1 MEVYKGKRIHG
12 KIGMGPV
19 LVLDR
24 AVVYNTYKTVI
35 KDRVAE
41 LERLKKAY
49 ERTDRELKDIIVS
62 GRGKVGRNEA
72 DIFEAHR
79 MLLTDENFVGEIKDM
94 IVGESVCAEYAV
106 SEVSAKYEDFFMNS
120 PNIDMQSRA
129 ADIKDVS
136 ARIIANL
143 MGKRERLVI
152 KEPSIILAEELSPSE
167 VISLDLKK
175 ARGLVVTKGSLNSH
189 ATILA
194 RSMDIPMVLVEDSRI
209 FESPKGVRA
218 VVDGIE
224 GTFIVDPDLPTYE
237 RYVNKLK
244 EQNKAQEDL
253 SLYKDKEAVTKSG
266 RKISLFTNISDALGA
281 EDSAYYHADGIGLFR
296 TEFLYV
302 GAKEPPSEEAQY
314 KEYSNVLKKMGDK
327 PVIIRTFDL
336 GSDKTADFL
345 HLSKEENP
353 ALGLRGIRLSLVY
366 RELFKTQL
374 KALFRAARHG
384 NLKIMYPMITSV
396 SEMIKVKEIVEEC
409 GAELKKDKFKFVIPS
424 QGIMI
429 ETPGAVMI
437 ADELAEYA
445 DFFSIGTND
454 LTQYA
459 LAMDRQNGSLMEF
472 TDPYHPAIMRLIEM
486 TVKSAKAKGKTV
498 GICGEMATVP
508 FYLNKFIDLDIDY
521 MSVNPA
527 NLLQIRKNASELD

>member
-12 KIGMGPV
+12 KIGMGPI

-49 ERTDRELKDIIVS
+49 ERTDRELNDIIVS
-62 GRGKVGRNEA
+62 GRGKVGRNET
-72 DIFEAHR
+72 DIFQAHR
-79 MLLTDENFVGEIKDM
+79 MLLTDQNFVGEIKDM
-94 IVGESVCAEYAV
+94 VVGESVCAEYAV

-120 PNIDMQSRA
+120 PNIEMQARA

-136 ARIIANL
+136 VRIIANL

-194 RSMDIPMVLVEDSRI
+194 RSMDIPMVLIEDSRI

-253 SLYKDKEAVTKSG
+253 SLYIAKEAVTKSG

-281 EDSAYYHADGIGLFR
+281 DDSVYYHADGIGLFR

-314 KEYSNVLKKMGDK
+314 KEYSSVLKKMGDK
-327 PVIIRTFDL
+327 PVVIRTFDL
-336 GSDKTADFL
+336 GSDKNADFL
-345 HLSKEENP
+345 HLAKEENP

-374 KALFRAARHG
+374 KALFRASRHG
-384 NLKIMYPMITSV
+384 NLRIMYPMITSV
-396 SEMIKVKEIVEEC
+396 SEMIKIKEIVDEC
-409 GAELKKDKFKFVIPS
+409 TAELKKGKFKFVVPS

-472 TDPYHPAIMRLIEM
+472 TDPYHPAIMRMIEM
-486 TVKSAKAKGKTV
+486 TVKSAKKKGITV

-508 FYLNKFIDLDIDY
+508 FYLDKFIKLDIDY
-521 MSVNPA
+521 MSVNPS
-527 NLLQIRKNASELD
+527 NLLQIRKNASQIE

>member
-12 KIGMGPV
+12 KIGMGPI

-49 ERTDRELKDIIVS
+49 ERTDRELNDIIVS
-62 GRGKVGRNEA
+62 GRGKVGRNET
-72 DIFEAHR
+72 DIFQAHR
-79 MLLTDENFVGEIKDM
+79 MLLTDQNFVGEIKDM
-94 IVGESVCAEYAV
+94 VVGESVCAEYAV

-120 PNIDMQSRA
+120 PNIEMQARA

-136 ARIIANL
+136 VRIIANL

-194 RSMDIPMVLVEDSRI
+194 RSMDIPMVLIEDSRI

-253 SLYKDKEAVTKSG
+253 SLYIAKEAVTKSG

-281 EDSAYYHADGIGLFR
+281 DDSVYYHADGIGLFR

-314 KEYSNVLKKMGDK
+314 KEYSSVLKKMGDK
-327 PVIIRTFDL
+327 PVVIRTFDL
-336 GSDKTADFL
+336 GSDKNADFL
-345 HLSKEENP
+345 HLAKEENP

-384 NLKIMYPMITSV
+384 NLRIMYPMITSV
-396 SEMIKVKEIVEEC
+396 SEMIKIKEIVDEC
-409 GAELKKDKFKFVIPS
+409 TAELKKGKFKFVVPS

-472 TDPYHPAIMRLIEM
+472 TDPYHPAIMRMIEM
-486 TVKSAKAKGKTV
+486 TVKSAKKKGITV

-508 FYLNKFIDLDIDY
+508 FYLDKFIKLDIDY
-521 MSVNPA
+521 MSVNPS
-527 NLLQIRKNASELD
+527 NLLQIRKNASQIE

>member
-1 MEVYKGKRIHG
+1 MEIYKGKRIHG
-12 KIGMGPV
+12 KIGMGPI

-24 AVVYNTYKTVI
+24 AVVYDTYKTVI

-49 ERTDRELKDIIVS
+49 ERTDRELNDIIVS
-62 GRGKVGRNEA
+62 GRGKVGRNET

-79 MLLTDENFVGEIKDM
+79 MLLTDQNFVGEIKDM

-106 SEVSAKYEDFFMNS
+106 SEVAAKYEDFFMNS
-120 PNIDMQSRA
+120 PNIEMQSRA

-136 ARIIANL
+136 VRIISNL

-253 SLYKDKEAVTKSG
+253 SLYIDKEAVTKSG
-266 RKISLFTNISDALGA
+266 RKISLYTNISDALGA
-281 EDSAYYHADGIGLFR
+281 DDSVYYNVDGIGLFR

-302 GAKEPPSEEAQY
+302 GVKEPPSEEVQY
-314 KEYSNVLKKMGDK
+314 KEYSSILKKMGDR
-327 PVIIRTFDL
+327 PVVIRTFDL

-345 HLSKEENP
+345 HLTKEENP

-366 RELFKTQL
+366 RTLFKTQL
-374 KALFRAARHG
+374 KALLRAARHG

-396 SEMIKVKEIVEEC
+396 SEMIKIKEIVEEC
-409 GAELKKDKFKFVIPS
+409 TAELKRDKFKFVIPP

-486 TVKSAKAKGKTV
+486 TVKSAKEKGITV

-508 FYLNKFIDLDIDY
+508 FYLDKFIKLNIDY
-521 MSVNPA
+521 MSVNPS
-527 NLLQIRKNASELD
+527 NLLQIRKNASEIE

>member
-12 KIGMGPV
+12 KIGMGPI

-194 RSMDIPMVLVEDSRI
+194 RSMDIPMVLIEDSRI

-409 GAELKKDKFKFVIPS
+409 AAHLKKDKFKFVIPS

-508 FYLNKFIDLDIDY
+508 FYLDKFINLDIDY

>member
-194 RSMDIPMVLVEDSRI
+194 RSMDIPMVLIEDSRI

-409 GAELKKDKFKFVIPS
+409 ATELKKDKFKFVIPS

-472 TDPYHPAIMRLIEM
+472 TDPYHPSIMRLIEM

-508 FYLNKFIDLDIDY
+508 FYLDKFINLDIDY

>member
-12 KIGMGPV
+12 KIGMGPL

-152 KEPSIILAEELSPSE
+152 REPSIILAEELSPSE

-194 RSMDIPMVLVEDSRI
+194 RSMDIPMVLIEDSRI

-409 GAELKKDKFKFVIPS
+409 GAELKKDKFKFVIPA

>member
-152 KEPSIILAEELSPSE
+152 REPSIILAEELSPSE

-194 RSMDIPMVLVEDSRI
+194 RSMDIPMVLIEDSRI

-409 GAELKKDKFKFVIPS
+409 AAELKKDKFKFVIPS

-508 FYLNKFIDLDIDY
+508 FYLNNFIDLDIDY

>member
-1 MEVYKGKRIHG
+1 MNTYKGKRIHG

-24 AVVYNTYKTVI
+24 AVVYSAYKTIV
-35 KDRVAE
+35 KDRVGE

-49 ERTDRELKDIIVS
+49 ERTDRELADIIKS
-62 GRGKVGRNEA
+62 GKGKVGRSEA

-79 MLLTDENFVGEIKDM
+79 MLLTDENFVGEVKDM

-106 SEVSAKYEDFFMNS
+106 NEVATKYEEFFKNS
-120 PNIDMQSRA
+120 PNIEMQSRA

-136 ARIIANL
+136 LRIIANL

-152 KEPSIILAEELSPSE
+152 KEPSIILAEELSPSD
-167 VISLDLKK
+167 VISLDKRK
-175 ARGLVVTKGSLNSH
+175 ARGIVVTKGSLNSH
-189 ATILA
+189 AAILA
-194 RSMDIPMVLVEDSRI
+194 RSMDIPMILVEDSNI
-209 FESPKGVRA
+209 FDSPKGIRA
-218 VVDGIE
+218 VVDGE
-224 GTFIVDPDLPTYE
+224 NALLIVDPDLPTYE

-244 EQNKAQEDL
+244 EQNKAQENL
-253 SLYKDKEAVTKSG
+253 TLYIDKEAVTKSG
-266 RKISLFTNISDALGA
+266 KKVTLYTNISDALGA
-281 EDSAYYHADGIGLFR
+281 EDSVYYNADGIGLFR
-296 TEFLYV
+296 TDFLYI
-302 GAKEPPSEEAQY
+302 GAQEPPSEEEQY
-314 KEYSNVLKKMGDK
+314 KEYCKVLNKMGDK
-327 PVIIRTFDL
+327 TVIIRTFDL
-336 GSDKTADFL
+336 GSDKNADYL
-345 HLSKEENP
+345 NLAKEENP

-366 RELFKTQL
+366 KDLFKTQL

-396 SEMIKVKEIVEEC
+396 SEMLKIKDIVDEC
-409 GAELKKDKFKFVIPS
+409 AAELKKGKFKFVIPP

-437 ADELAEYA
+437 ADELAAYA

-459 LAMDRQNGSLMEF
+459 LAMDRQNGSLMDF
-472 TDPYHPAIMRLIEM
+472 TDPYHPAIMRMIEM
-486 TVKSAKAKGKTV
+486 AVKSAKAKGIPV

-508 FYLNKFIDLDIDY
+508 SYLESFIKMDIDY
-521 MSVNPA
+521 MSVNPS
-527 NLLQIRKNASELD
+527 NLLQIRKNVAAIE

>member
-1 MEVYKGKRIHG
+1 MEIYKGKRIHG
-12 KIGMGPV
+12 KIGMGPI

-24 AVVYNTYKTVI
+24 AVVYDTYKTVI

-49 ERTDRELKDIIVS
+49 ERTDRELNDIIVS
-62 GRGKVGRNEA
+62 GRGKVGRNET

-79 MLLTDENFVGEIKDM
+79 MLLTDQNFVGEIKDM

-106 SEVSAKYEDFFMNS
+106 SEVATKYEDFFMNS
-120 PNIDMQSRA
+120 PNIEMQSRA

-136 ARIIANL
+136 VRIIANL

-253 SLYKDKEAVTKSG
+253 SLYIDKEAVTKSG
-266 RKISLFTNISDALGA
+266 RKISLYTNISDALGA
-281 EDSAYYHADGIGLFR
+281 DDSVYYNADGIGLFR

-302 GAKEPPSEEAQY
+302 GVKEPPSEEAQY
-314 KEYSNVLKKMGDK
+314 KEYSSILKKMGDR
-327 PVIIRTFDL
+327 PVVIRTFDL

-345 HLSKEENP
+345 HLTKEENP

-366 RELFKTQL
+366 RTLFKTQL
-374 KALFRAARHG
+374 KALLRAARHG

-396 SEMIKVKEIVEEC
+396 SEMIKIKEIVEEC
-409 GAELKKDKFKFVIPS
+409 TAELKRDKFKFVIPP

-486 TVKSAKAKGKTV
+486 TVKSAKEKGITV

-508 FYLNKFIDLDIDY
+508 FYLDKFIKLNIDY
-521 MSVNPA
+521 MSVNPS
-527 NLLQIRKNASELD
+527 NLLQIRKNASEIE

>member
-1 MEVYKGKRIHG
+1 MEIYKGKRIHG
-12 KIGMGPV
+12 KIGMGPI

-24 AVVYNTYKTVI
+24 AVVYDTYKTVI

-49 ERTDRELKDIIVS
+49 ERTDRELNDIIVS
-62 GRGKVGRNEA
+62 GRGKVGRNET

-79 MLLTDENFVGEIKDM
+79 MLLTDQNFVGEIKDM

-106 SEVSAKYEDFFMNS
+106 SEVAAKYEDFFMNS
-120 PNIDMQSRA
+120 PNIEMQSRA

-136 ARIIANL
+136 VRIIANL

-253 SLYKDKEAVTKSG
+253 SLYIDKEAVTKSG
-266 RKISLFTNISDALGA
+266 RKISLYTNISDALGA
-281 EDSAYYHADGIGLFR
+281 DDSVYYNADGIGLFR
-296 TEFLYV
+296 TEFLYIGV
-302 GAKEPPSEEAQY
+302 KEPPSEEVQY
-314 KEYSNVLKKMGDK
+314 KEYSSILKKMGDR
-327 PVIIRTFDL
+327 PVVIRTFDL

-345 HLSKEENP
+345 HLTKEENP

-366 RELFKTQL
+366 RALFKTQL
-374 KALFRAARHG
+374 KALLRAARHG

-396 SEMIKVKEIVEEC
+396 SEMIKIKEILEEC
-409 GAELKKDKFKFVIPS
+409 TAELKRDKFKFVIPP

-486 TVKSAKAKGKTV
+486 TVKSAKEKGIIV

-508 FYLNKFIDLDIDY
+508 FYLDKFIKLNIDY
-521 MSVNPA
+521 MSVNPS
-527 NLLQIRKNASELD
+527 NLLQIRKNASEIE

>member
-152 KEPSIILAEELSPSE
+152 REPSIILAEELSPSE

-194 RSMDIPMVLVEDSRI
+194 RSMDIPMVLIEDSRI

-409 GAELKKDKFKFVIPS
+409 AAELKKDKFKFVIPS

-437 ADELAEYA
+437 ADELADYA

-508 FYLNKFIDLDIDY
+508 FYLDKFINLDIDY

>member
-1 MEVYKGKRIHG
+1 MEIYKGKRIHG
-12 KIGMGPV
+12 KIGMGPI

-24 AVVYNTYKTVI
+24 AVVYDTYKTVI

-49 ERTDRELKDIIVS
+49 ERTDRELNDIIVS
-62 GRGKVGRNEA
+62 GRGKVGRNET

-79 MLLTDENFVGEIKDM
+79 MLLTDQNFVGEIKDM

-106 SEVSAKYEDFFMNS
+106 SEVATKYEDFFMNS
-120 PNIDMQSRA
+120 PNIEMQSRA

-136 ARIIANL
+136 VRIIANL

-253 SLYKDKEAVTKSG
+253 SLYIDKEAVTKSG
-266 RKISLFTNISDALGA
+266 RKISLYTNISDALGA
-281 EDSAYYHADGIGLFR
+281 DDSVYYNADGIGLFR

-302 GAKEPPSEEAQY
+302 GVKEPPSEEVQY
-314 KEYSNVLKKMGDK
+314 KEYSSILKKMGDR
-327 PVIIRTFDL
+327 PVVIRTFDL

-345 HLSKEENP
+345 HLTKEENP

-366 RELFKTQL
+366 RTLFKTQL
-374 KALFRAARHG
+374 KALLRAARHG

-396 SEMIKVKEIVEEC
+396 SEMIKIKEIVEEC
-409 GAELKKDKFKFVIPS
+409 TAELKRDKFKFVIPP

-486 TVKSAKAKGKTV
+486 TVKSAKEKGITV

-508 FYLNKFIDLDIDY
+508 FYLDKFIKLNIDY
-521 MSVNPA
+521 MSVNPS
-527 NLLQIRKNASELD
+527 NLLQIRKNASEIE

>member
-194 RSMDIPMVLVEDSRI
+194 RSMDIPMVLIEDSRI

>member
-12 KIGMGPV
+12 KIGMGPI

-49 ERTDRELKDIIVS
+49 ERTDRELNDIIVS
-62 GRGKVGRNEA
+62 GRGKVGRNET
-72 DIFEAHR
+72 DIFQAHR
-79 MLLTDENFVGEIKDM
+79 MLLTDQNFVGEIKDM

-120 PNIDMQSRA
+120 PNIEMQSRA

-136 ARIIANL
+136 VRIIANL

-194 RSMDIPMVLVEDSRI
+194 RSMDIPMVLIEDSRI

-253 SLYKDKEAVTKSG
+253 SLYIAKEAVTKSG

-281 EDSAYYHADGIGLFR
+281 DDSVYYHADGIGLFR
-296 TEFLYV
+296 TEFLYA
-302 GAKEPPSEEAQY
+302 GAKVPPSEEAQY

-327 PVIIRTFDL
+327 PVVIRTFDL

-345 HLSKEENP
+345 HLAKEENP

-384 NLKIMYPMITSV
+384 NLRIMYPMITSV
-396 SEMIKVKEIVEEC
+396 SEMIKIKEIVDEC
-409 GAELKKDKFKFVIPS
+409 AAELKKGKFKFVVPS

-472 TDPYHPAIMRLIEM
+472 TDPYHPAIMRMIEM
-486 TVKSAKAKGKTV
+486 TVKSAKKKGIAV

-508 FYLNKFIDLDIDY
+508 FYLDKFIKLDIDY
-521 MSVNPA
+521 MSVNPS
-527 NLLQIRKNASELD
+527 NLLQIRKNASQIE

>member
-12 KIGMGPV
+12 KIGMGPI

-49 ERTDRELKDIIVS
+49 ERTDRELNDIIVS
-62 GRGKVGRNEA
+62 GRGKVGRNET
-72 DIFEAHR
+72 DIFQAHR
-79 MLLTDENFVGEIKDM
+79 MLLTDQNFVGEIKDM

-120 PNIDMQSRA
+120 PNIEMQSRA

-136 ARIIANL
+136 VRIIANL

-194 RSMDIPMVLVEDSRI
+194 RSMDIPMVLIEDSRI

-253 SLYKDKEAVTKSG
+253 SLYIAKEAVTKSG

-281 EDSAYYHADGIGLFR
+281 DDSVYYHADGIGLFR
-296 TEFLYV
+296 TEFLYAGV
-302 GAKEPPSEEAQY
+302 KEPPSEEAQY

-327 PVIIRTFDL
+327 PVVIRTFDL

-345 HLSKEENP
+345 HLAKEENP

-384 NLKIMYPMITSV
+384 NLRIMYPMITSV
-396 SEMIKVKEIVEEC
+396 SEMIKIKEIVDEC
-409 GAELKKDKFKFVIPS
+409 AAELKKGKFKFVVPS

-472 TDPYHPAIMRLIEM
+472 TDPYHPAIMRMIEM
-486 TVKSAKAKGKTV
+486 TVKSAKKKGIAV

-508 FYLNKFIDLDIDY
+508 FYLDKFIKLDIDY
-521 MSVNPA
+521 MSVNPS
-527 NLLQIRKNASELD
+527 NLLQIRKNASQIE

>member
-1 MEVYKGKRIHG
+1 MEIYKGKRIHG
-12 KIGMGPV
+12 KIGMGPI

-49 ERTDRELKDIIVS
+49 ERTDRELNDIIVS
-62 GRGKVGRNEA
+62 GRGKVGRNET

-79 MLLTDENFVGEIKDM
+79 MLLTDQNFVGEIKDM

-106 SEVSAKYEDFFMNS
+106 SEVAAKYEDFFMNS
-120 PNIDMQSRA
+120 PNIEMQSRA

-136 ARIIANL
+136 VRIIANL

-253 SLYKDKEAVTKSG
+253 SLYIDKEAVTKSG
-266 RKISLFTNISDALGA
+266 RKISLYTNISDALGA
-281 EDSAYYHADGIGLFR
+281 EDSVYYNADGIGLFR

-302 GAKEPPSEEAQY
+302 GVKEPPSEEVQY
-314 KEYSNVLKKMGDK
+314 KEYSSILKKMGDR
-327 PVIIRTFDL
+327 PVVIRTFDL

-345 HLSKEENP
+345 HLTKEENP

-366 RELFKTQL
+366 RALFKTQL
-374 KALFRAARHG
+374 KALLRAARHG

-409 GAELKKDKFKFVIPS
+409 TAELKRDKFKFVIPP

-486 TVKSAKAKGKTV
+486 TVKSAKAKGITV

-508 FYLNKFIDLDIDY
+508 FYLDKFIKLNIDY
-521 MSVNPA
+521 MSVNPS
-527 NLLQIRKNASELD
+527 NLLQIRKNASEIE

>member
-1 MEVYKGKRIHG
+1 MQIFKGKRIHG

-24 AVVYNTYKTVI
+24 PVVYNSYKTIV
-35 KDRVAE
+35 KDRVGE

-49 ERTDRELKDIIVS
+49 ERTDRELNDIINS
-62 GRGKVGRNEA
+62 GKEKVGRNEA
-72 DIFEAHR
+72 DIFEVHR
-79 MLLTDENFVGEIKDM
+79 MLLTDENFVGEVKDL

-106 SEVSAKYEDFFMNS
+106 NEVAAKYEEFFKNS
-120 PNIDMQSRA
+120 ANIEMQSRA

-175 ARGLVVTKGSLNSH
+175 ARGIVVTKGSLNSH
-189 ATILA
+189 AAILA
-194 RSMDIPMVLVEDSRI
+194 RSMDIPMVLVEDSKI
-209 FESPKGVRA
+209 FESPKGIRA
-218 VVDGIE
+218 VADGE
-224 GTFIVDPDLPTYE
+224 AGLLIVDPDLPTYE

-253 SLYKDKEAVTKSG
+253 TLFIDKEAVTKSG
-266 RKISLFTNISDALGA
+266 KKITLYTNISDALGA
-281 EDSAYYHADGIGLFR
+281 DDSVYYNADGIGLFR

-302 GAKEPPSEEAQY
+302 GAKEPPGEEVQY
-314 KEYSNVLKKMGDK
+314 KEYSKVLKKMGDK

-336 GSDKTADFL
+336 GSDKKADFL
-345 HLSKEENP
+345 NMPKEENP

-366 RELFKTQL
+366 RDLFKTQL
-374 KALFRAARHG
+374 KALLRAARHG

-396 SEMIKVKEIVEEC
+396 PEMIKIKEIVDEC
-409 GAELKKDKFKFVIPS
+409 AAELKKDKFKFVIPP
-424 QGIMI
+424 QGIMM

-437 ADELAEYA
+437 AEELCEYA
-445 DFFSIGTND
+445 EFFSIGTND

-459 LAMDRQNGSLMEF
+459 LAMDRQNGSLMDF
-472 TDPYHPAIMRLIEM
+472 TDPYHPAVMRMIEM
-486 TVKSAKAKGKTV
+486 VVKSAKAKGVTV

-508 FYLNKFIDLDIDY
+508 AYLDQFIKLNIDY

>member
-1 MEVYKGKRIHG
+1 MEIYKGKRIHG

-24 AVVYNTYKTVI
+24 AVVYSTYKTVI
-35 KDRVAE
+35 TDRVGE

-49 ERTDRELKDIIVS
+49 ERTDRELNDIMQS
-62 GRGKVGRNEA
+62 GRGKVGRSEA

-79 MLLTDENFVGEIKDM
+79 MLLTDENFVGEVKDL

-120 PNIDMQSRA
+120 PNIEMQSRA

-175 ARGLVVTKGSLNSH
+175 ARGIVVTKGSLNSH
-189 ATILA
+189 AAILA

-209 FESPKGVRA
+209 FESPKGIRA
-218 VVDGIE
+218 VVDGEE
-224 GTFIVDPDLPTYE
+224 GTLIVDPDLPTYE

-253 SLYKDKEAVTKSG
+253 TLFIDKEAVTKSG
-266 RKISLFTNISDALGA
+266 KKISLYTNISDALGA
-281 EDSAYYHADGIGLFR
+281 DDSVYYHADGIGLFR

-302 GAKEPPSEEAQY
+302 GAKEPPSGEDQY
-314 KEYSNVLKKMGDK
+314 KEYCKVLKKMGDK

-345 HLSKEENP
+345 HLAKEENP

-384 NLKIMYPMITSV
+384 NLKIMYPMITSI
-396 SEMIKVKEIVEEC
+396 SEMTKIKEVVDEC
-409 GAELKKDKFKFVIPS
+409 TAELKKEKFKFVIPP
-424 QGIMI
+424 QGVMI

-472 TDPYHPAIMRLIEM
+472 TDPYHPAIMRMIEM
-486 TVKSAKAKGKTV
+486 VAASAKAKGIPV

-508 FYLNKFIDLDIDY
+508 SYLEQFIKLDIDY
-521 MSVNPA
+521 MSVNPS
-527 NLLQIRKNASELD
+527 NLLQIRKNAAEIE

>member
-120 PNIDMQSRA
+120 PNIEMQSRA

-194 RSMDIPMVLVEDSRI
+194 RSMDIPMVLIEDSRI

-296 TEFLYV
+296 TDFLYV

-409 GAELKKDKFKFVIPS
+409 ASELKKDKFKFVIPS

-486 TVKSAKAKGKTV
+486 TVKSAKTKGKTV

-508 FYLNKFIDLDIDY
+508 FYLDKFINLDIDY

>member
-1 MEVYKGKRIHG
+1 MEIYKGKRIHG
-12 KIGMGPV
+12 KIGMGPI

-24 AVVYNTYKTVI
+24 AVIYNTYKTVVT
-35 KDRVAE
+35 DRVGE

-49 ERTDRELKDIIVS
+49 ERTDRELNDIIQS
-62 GRGKVGRNEA
+62 GKGKVGRNEV

-79 MLLTDENFVGEIKDM
+79 MLLSDENFVGEVKDI

-106 SEVSAKYEDFFMNS
+106 NEVAAKYEEFFKNS
-120 PNIDMQSRA
+120 PNIEMQSRA

-152 KEPSIILAEELSPSE
+152 KEPSVILAEELSPSE

-175 ARGLVVTKGSLNSH
+175 ARGIVVTKGSLNSH
-189 ATILA
+189 AAILA
-194 RSMDIPMVLVEDSRI
+194 RSMDIPMILAEDSKI
-209 FESPKGVRA
+209 FDSPKGVRA
-218 VVDGIE
+218 VVDGKK
-224 GTFIVDPDLPTYE
+224 GLLIVDPDLPTYE
-237 RYVNKLK
+237 RYVNELK
-244 EQNKAQEDL
+244 DQNKAQEDL
-253 SLYKDKEAVTKSG
+253 SLYIDKEAVTKSG
-266 RKISLFTNISDALGA
+266 KKITLYTNISDALGA
-281 EDSAYYHADGIGLFR
+281 DDSMYYNADGIGLFR
-296 TEFLYV
+296 TEFLYI
-302 GAKEPPSEEAQY
+302 GATEPPSEEEQY
-314 KEYSNVLKKMGDK
+314 KEYSKVLKKMGDK

-336 GSDKTADFL
+336 GSDKSADFL

-353 ALGLRGIRLSLVY
+353 ALGLRGIRLCLVY
-366 RELFKTQL
+366 RDLFKTQL
-374 KALFRAARHG
+374 RALLRAGRHG

-396 SEMIKVKEIVEEC
+396 SEMVKVKEIVNEC
-409 GAELKKDKFKFVIPS
+409 AAELKKEKYKFKIPP

-459 LAMDRQNGSLMEF
+459 LAMDRQNGSLMDF
-472 TDPYHPAIMRLIEM
+472 TDPYHPAIMRMIEM
-486 TVKSAKAKGKTV
+486 VVKSAKEKGISV

-508 FYLNKFIDLDIDY
+508 SYLDTFIKLEIDY
-521 MSVNPA
+521 MSVNPS
-527 NLLQIRKNASELD
+527 NLLQIRKNVAETE

>member
-1 MEVYKGKRIHG
+1 MEIYKGKRIHG
-12 KIGMGPV
+12 KIGMGPI

-24 AVVYNTYKTVI
+24 AVVYDTYKTVI

-49 ERTDRELKDIIVS
+49 ERTDRELNDIIVS
-62 GRGKVGRNEA
+62 GRGKVGRNET

-79 MLLTDENFVGEIKDM
+79 MLLTDQNFVGEIKDM

-106 SEVSAKYEDFFMNS
+106 SEVAAKYEDFFMNS
-120 PNIDMQSRA
+120 PNIEMQSRA

-136 ARIIANL
+136 VRIISNL

-253 SLYKDKEAVTKSG
+253 SLYIDKEAVTKSG
-266 RKISLFTNISDALGA
+266 RKISLYTNISDALGA
-281 EDSAYYHADGIGLFR
+281 DDSVYYNADGIGLFR

-302 GAKEPPSEEAQY
+302 GVKEPPSEEVQY
-314 KEYSNVLKKMGDK
+314 KEYSSILKKMGDR
-327 PVIIRTFDL
+327 PVVIRTFDL

-345 HLSKEENP
+345 HLTKEENP

-366 RELFKTQL
+366 RTLFKTQL
-374 KALFRAARHG
+374 KALLRAARHG

-396 SEMIKVKEIVEEC
+396 SEMIKIKEIVEEC
-409 GAELKKDKFKFVIPS
+409 TAELKRDKFKFVIPP

-486 TVKSAKAKGKTV
+486 TVKSAKEKGITV

-508 FYLNKFIDLDIDY
+508 FYLDKFIKLNIDY
-521 MSVNPA
+521 MSVNPS
-527 NLLQIRKNASELD
+527 NLLQIRKNASEIE

>member
-409 GAELKKDKFKFVIPS
+409 AAELKKDKFKFVIPS

-508 FYLNKFIDLDIDY
+508 FYLDKFINLDIDY

>member
-152 KEPSIILAEELSPSE
+152 REPSIILAEELSPSE

-194 RSMDIPMVLVEDSRI
+194 RSMDIPMVLIEDSRI

-409 GAELKKDKFKFVIPS
+409 GAELKKDKFKFVIPA